1 LISLSASGGTAPYT
15 YNINN
20 GTFQSAATFQG
31 LNNGT
36 YQVGVKDANGCT
48 ATLTGVTVA
57 SRSEGPTFAAV
68 KALIQANCVTCH
80 NATYASGGVNL
91 STDCSIVSGKD
102 RIKARAVD
110 GNPSPMPSGGLLPAA
125 ERQKIT
131 DWITAG
137 GRVID

>member
-1 LISLSASGGTAPYT
+1 L
-15 YNINN
+15 
-20 GTFQSAATFQG
+20 
-31 LNNGT
+31 
-36 YQVGVKDANGCT
+36 GVKDANGCT
-48 ATLTGVTVA
+48 ATLTGVSVT
-57 SRSEGPTFAAV
+57 SRTEGPKFTAV

-80 NATYASGGVNL
+80 NATNASGGVNL

-110 GNPSPMPSGGLLPAA
+110 GNPSPMPSSGLLPAA

-131 DWITAG
+131 DWINAG